1 MRCPVQNLETETVVS
16 CQPRS
21 GRGALAA
28 ARLCPRAFRLG
39 APETRAQAQQLPGR
53 RITAVALICML
64 GVLTLTLLC
73 QSWCERWT
81 PLLNMQ
87 LLGHP
92 QCFVSYAE
100 PWLTRFTSLIL
111 LPCLNVCGEYS
122 FISSLSCSLIILLFT
137 IIAVFNSN
145 TLLLLRVFP
154 LQWLWVQLGGL
165 GGEWN
170 FLPFLTGLQS
180 NKFESLFYLNLLFQP
195 TYAACGHD

>member
-1 MRCPVQNLETETVVS
+1 MPCAKPGTRS
-16 CQPRS
+16 CGELS
-21 GRGALAA
+21 A
-28 ARLCPRAFRLG
+28 AFRQSSSCSSETLSLCLQARSSWDTG
-39 APETRAQAQQLPGR
+39 TSPAAPWPQDHSCGTDLHAGSANSDSPLP
-53 RITAVALICML
+53 VMMWALN
-64 GVLTLTLLC
+64 
-73 QSWCERWT
+73 

-195 TYAACGHD
+195 TYAACGHH